1 MAMKCEMDMGE
12 TRIIQI
18 GIHSI
23 HDDLFNIL
31 SAEYEM
37 SEKYTGNIVGSGQAD
52 IEKHILRAMVT
63 PPEPGTYLLK
73 YIYQIGME
81 TFVEVVEVKV
91 K

>member
-1 MAMKCEMDMGE
+1 
-12 TRIIQI
+12 
-18 GIHSI
+18 
-23 HDDLFNIL
+23 
-31 SAEYEM
+31 M